1 MPRVKVNC
9 YEIKIELG
17 DHIVYLISTT
27 TEKAADAYIKRR
39 FKVDITHQQAAEE
52 SGAYFAGHL
61 NYLFLYYPPDSTLEY
76 LVHEI
81 VHMYKY
87 MIARMGTIPDEE
99 GEAYIKQMLFKKIV
113 DKLIEVNLLKI
124 LYTN

>member
-9 YEIKIELG
+9 YEIPIELG

-27 TEKAADAYIKRR
+27 SEKAADTYIKKR
-39 FKVDITHQQAAEE
+39 FDVEITHSSSDE
-52 SGAYFAGHL
+52 SGAYFAGHSH
-61 NYLFLYYPPDSTLEY
+61 YLFMFYPPDSPLEY

-81 VHMYKY
+81 VHMYRY
-87 MIARMGTIPDEE
+87 MIERMNTIPDEE

-113 DKLIEVNLLKI
+113 DKLIEVNLIKI
-124 LYTN
+124 VYTK

>member
-1 MPRVKVNC
+1 MARAKVNC
-9 YEIKIELG
+9 YEIPIELG

-27 TEKAADAYIKRR
+27 SEKASDSYIKRR
-39 FKVDITHQQAAEE
+39 FKVDITHQSTPEE

-61 NYLFLYYPPDSTLEY
+61 NYLFMFYPPDSTLEY

-81 VHMYKY
+81 VHMYRY
-87 MIARMGTIPDEE
+87 MIARMGTVPDEE

-113 DKLIEVNLLKI
+113 DKLIEVNLIKI
-124 LYTN
+124 VYTK